1 MQWKTEGSEN
11 MQGHGNSR
19 KGQAKTDAMEK
30 AESDGLRPLLQIEH
44 AGAERGNTFWLRDV
58 NLALEPGTFMGIIG
72 RNGAGKTT
80 LFHMLCGLSRI
91 SQGDVWL
98 EGISMKQEPG
108 RCRQKMG
115 IIFDDD
121 YFRLDLSAKYA
132 AKVYGKYYE
141 NYSQKDFLSYC
152 RKFEVDIRQNVRKMS
167 KGNYMKFQLA
177 FALAHH
183 PRLILMDEPEAG
195 LDPVFRREWMNMLY
209 DILDDSCS
217 ILFAT
222 HLTEELEQYA
232 DAVTMLSQGRQ
243 IFSLTMPQIEEQY
256 RIVRGSK
263 VQLDYLEKRLIGRR
277 SMEYYEEGLFQ
288 KDGRELWAEV
298 SQSRPTLAQ
307 LMDYLDGITGCAERG
322 MGG

>member
-1 MQWKTEGSEN
+1 MKWKQTESE
-11 MQGHGNSR
+11 QI
-19 KGQAKTDAMEK
+19 Q
-30 AESDGLRPLLQIEH
+30 PLLRIEH
-44 AGAERGNTFWLRDV
+44 AGAERGSTFWLRDV
-58 NLALEPGTFMGIIG
+58 NLELEPGTFMGVIG

-91 SQGDVWL
+91 SQGEVWL
-98 EGISMKQEPG
+98 EGISMKEEPG

-115 IIFDDD
+115 LIFDDD
-121 YFRLDLSAKYA
+121 YFRLDLSVKYA
-132 AKVYGKYYE
+132 ARVYGKYYE
-141 NYSQKDFLSYC
+141 NYSQNDFLCCC
-152 RKFEVDIRQNVRKMS
+152 RKFEVDIRQNVRKLS

-209 DILDDSCS
+209 DILDDECS

-232 DAVTMLSQGRQ
+232 DAVTLLSQGRQ
-243 IFSLTMPQIEEQY
+243 IFSLTMPQLEKQY

-263 VQLDYLEKRLIGRR
+263 VQMDYLQKRLVGRR
-277 SMEYYEEGLFQ
+277 KMEHYEEGLFQ
-288 KDGRELWAEV
+288 EDGRELWVEV
-298 SQSRPTLAQ
+298 SESRPTLAQ
-307 LMDYLDGITGCAERG
+307 LMEYLDGKF
-322 MGG
+322 

>member
-1 MQWKTEGSEN
+1 MGRKETEF
-11 MQGHGNSR
+11 NSL
-19 KGQAKTDAMEK
+19 Q
-30 AESDGLRPLLQIEH
+30 PLLQIEH
-44 AGAERGNTFWLRDV
+44 GGAERGDTFWLREV
-58 NLALEPGTFMGIIG
+58 NLTLEPGTFMGVIG

-91 SQGDVWL
+91 SQGDVRI

-115 IIFDDD
+115 MIFDDE

-141 NYSQKDFLSYC
+141 NYSQEAFLSYC

-232 DAVTMLSQGRQ
+232 DAVTMVSQGRQ
-243 IFSLTMPQIEEQY
+243 VFSLTMPEIEEQY

-263 VQLDYLEKRLIGRR
+263 EQLDCLKKHLIGRR
-277 SMEYYEEGLFQ
+277 RMEYYEEGLCRTE
-288 KDGRELWAEV
+288 GGELPAEV
-298 SQSRPTLAQ
+298 SQSRPALAQ
-307 LMDYLDGITGCAERG
+307 LMEYLDGKF
-322 MGG
+322 